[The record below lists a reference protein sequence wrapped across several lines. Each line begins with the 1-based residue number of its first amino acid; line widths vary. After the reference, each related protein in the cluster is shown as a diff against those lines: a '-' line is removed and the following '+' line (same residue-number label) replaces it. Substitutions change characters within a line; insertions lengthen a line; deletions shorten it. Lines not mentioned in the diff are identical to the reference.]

1 MVRLCAPDPD
11 LSVPVPTLV
20 PMSASTVSTP
30 YAPLDPGLPA
40 AVDAGRPRAGDDGVP
55 AGGEPAEDRPRR
67 PGLSPSRANDFMQCP
82 LLFRFRVVD
91 RLPEPP
97 SEAAARG
104 TLVHS
109 VLERLYDAP
118 AAERTEAAAR
128 AMLPA
133 EWDRLQAVEPRYA
146 ELFTSAEQVG
156 AWLAGAGDLVGTYFT
171 LENPTR
177 LEPRE
182 RELFVESQ
190 LDGGPLLRGVVD
202 RLDVAPNG
210 AVRVV
215 DYKTGRSPRPGYE
228 GGALFQMRF
237 YALVLWRTTGEVPRM
252 LQLVYLGDG
261 QVLRHEPGERE
272 LVTTERRV
280 RWLWDTIE
288 RTARSGDWRP
298 RTSALCGWCSHQA
311 LCPAFGGTPP
321 EVPADAVE
329 LALGVRPEPRAEP
342 RGPSG
347 PVPVRPRAR

>member
-1 MVRLCAPDPD
+1 VPAT
-11 LSVPVPTLV
+11 SVPG
-20 PMSASTVSTP
+20 
-30 YAPLDPGLPA
+30 PG
-40 AVDAGRPRAGDDGVP
+40 DGSP
-55 AGGEPAEDRPRR
+55 AGPGAADRPRR

-97 SEAAARG
+97 SGAAARG

-109 VLERLYDAP
+109 VLERLYDVP
-118 AAERTEAAAR
+118 AAERTVDAAR
-128 AMLPA
+128 ALLPE
-133 EWDRLQAVEPRYA
+133 EWQRLQEAEPRYA
-146 ELFTSAEQVG
+146 ELFTSPDEVA
-156 AWLAGAGDLVGTYFT
+156 AWLDGAGDLVGTYFT
-171 LENPTR
+171 LEDPTR

-190 LDGGPLLRGVVD
+190 LDGGPLLRGIVD

-215 DYKTGRSPRPGYE
+215 DYKTGRSPRAGYE

-237 YALVLWRTTGEVPRM
+237 YALVLWRSTGQVPRM

-261 QVLRHEPGERE
+261 QVLRHEPREVE

-280 RWLWDTIE
+280 RSLWDTIE
-288 RTARSGDWRP
+288 RTARAGDWKP

-321 EVPADAVE
+321 QVPAGAVE
-329 LALGVRPEPRAEP
+329 LALGVRPDGERVEGERVGSERVGSERVGSERPEPLSA
-342 RGPSG
+342 
-347 PVPVRPRAR
+347 